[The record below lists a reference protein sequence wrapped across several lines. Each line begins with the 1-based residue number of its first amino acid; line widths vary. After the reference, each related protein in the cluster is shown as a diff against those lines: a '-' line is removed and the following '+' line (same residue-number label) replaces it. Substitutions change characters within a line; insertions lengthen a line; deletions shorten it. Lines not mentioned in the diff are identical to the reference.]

1 MLARWRA
8 ARDEFFASGNDPEH
22 FRHLNSTNVIVVTR
36 STDHLLVCVRAIVSL
51 CLFAVLVASESWC
64 VCGVRVWSV
73 VILFSLHPL
82 LLLSKWF
89 FTTHFG
95 TAAALLLHLVVG
107 AKKALCATRSGSCS
121 DKDEPA
127 TVHTCTMR
135 VEKVCKVR
143 EEPAPRF
150 RLQLSGTRWDHTV
163 WSVWPHPRPGTFG
176 GFPKHSGASGGGGDT
191 SWTLDGDEYHRLR

>member
-8 ARDEFFASGNDPEH
+8 ARDEFFASGNDPGH
-22 FRHLNSTNVIVVTR
+22 FRHLHSTNVIVVTR

-64 VCGVRVWSV
+64 VCGVRGWSV

-121 DKDEPA
+121 DKDELRDCA
-127 TVHTCTMR
+127 YVH
-135 VEKVCKVR
+135 
-143 EEPAPRF
+143 
-150 RLQLSGTRWDHTV
+150 
-163 WSVWPHPRPGTFG
+163 
-176 GFPKHSGASGGGGDT
+176 
-191 SWTLDGDEYHRLR
+191 DEG

>member
-150 RLQLSGTRWDHTV
+150 TAERDALGPHC
-163 WSVWPHPRPGTFG
+163 WPHPRPGTFG
-176 GFPKHSGASGGGGDT
+176 RFPKHSGNGNGEFVG
-191 SWTLDGDEYHRLR
+191 